1 MAEAVQGSLLVYL
14 SIATRKRVETN
25 VFKPI
30 YTPSFQTDQGSGEFI
45 PL

>member
-1 MAEAVQGSLLVYL
+1 MAEALQGSLLVYL
-14 SIATRKRVETN
+14 GIATGKRVETN

-30 YTPSFQTDQGSGEFI
+30 YTASFQTDQGSGDFI